1 MPQLNPDKALHCSP
15 SNGPTFGDGE
25 GIHVAD
31 LANSNTNS
39 YFNTNLEQLPGT
51 ESRKF
56 KAQEIEVFRVVP
68 SDVDRFSLVVPLRNF
83 NQIFEL
89 KPDMEGP
96 LMRLCDRYLQDDA
109 SFWVEGVQEMF
120 PDDDTIFPVW
130 SSSSKEVQNICETP
144 PLLLVKRFGGEQGV
158 VSKLTDTFKQQEV
171 KTQIREAVSGFAKHF
186 NSEVASAE
194 WPKTITGTTDGCVVD
209 VVKTDRVT
217 ALTNQIAQSFL
228 RYNTELLEDVFQRV
242 DALVGQA
249 TLIENCANDRLEIM
263 KRITQLERAQDGI
276 LELLCEHA
284 EKKEDLELIA
294 LVCTVGTCVVVTKGI
309 SRNHTTNVYDISKG
323 SVGTV
328 ISIDNDGDPRF
339 KFDNKP
345 PWPFPWVKKREIVG
359 HVCVLTTENSSD
371 SITMNSID

>member
-83 NQIFEL
+83 NQIFQL

-130 SSSSKEVQNICETP
+130 SSCSSYAVATILKAP
-144 PLLLVKRFGGEQGV
+144 PLLFVKRFGGEQGV
-158 VSKLTDTFKQQEV
+158 ISKLTEIFK
-171 KTQIREAVSGFAKHF
+171 
-186 NSEVASAE
+186 
-194 WPKTITGTTDGCVVD
+194 
-209 VVKTDRVT
+209 
-217 ALTNQIAQSFL
+217 
-228 RYNTELLEDVFQRV
+228 
-242 DALVGQA
+242 
-249 TLIENCANDRLEIM
+249 
-263 KRITQLERAQDGI
+263 
-276 LELLCEHA
+276 
-284 EKKEDLELIA
+284 
-294 LVCTVGTCVVVTKGI
+294 
-309 SRNHTTNVYDISKG
+309 
-323 SVGTV
+323 
-328 ISIDNDGDPRF
+328 
-339 KFDNKP
+339 
-345 PWPFPWVKKREIVG
+345 
-359 HVCVLTTENSSD
+359 
-371 SITMNSID
+371 